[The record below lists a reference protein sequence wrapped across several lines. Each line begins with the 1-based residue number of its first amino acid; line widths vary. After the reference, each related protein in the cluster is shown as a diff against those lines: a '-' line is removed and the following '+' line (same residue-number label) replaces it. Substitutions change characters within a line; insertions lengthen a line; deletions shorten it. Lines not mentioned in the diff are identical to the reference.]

1 MQNILKITG
10 LICLSICVSCQQ
22 VSGQTDST
30 LDDGRPE
37 VRGIYNW
44 IHSTGYG
51 ERAFAFYRDML
62 GLELA
67 RSPFGGPAPVDA
79 PPPQIRP
86 ASEARSDPLI
96 WHLTDSEG
104 GRFRNIFMHSANT
117 PYGLELSEF
126 YDIPRRERVD
136 SPYDPGSSRIIFY
149 VRDLETLYDNLRAVN
164 TPVVNLN
171 SAIVNTS
178 LGESVLIRDP
188 DGYMIQLVQASAT
201 EIATAAYPEQII
213 STHIGLTVADTTR
226 SLLYYQDL
234 LGFEVEGTRQGT
246 AADLQVNGLSAG
258 SLSQTTMI
266 IPGTDTMVIL
276 DDYQVPAGTTPAP
289 RALSWT
295 IQDVGSPQ
303 FQLQVSDI
311 DAFIELTL
319 DAGYEFLSWD
329 AEPIQRNFGR
339 FVFAIDPDGVLVE
352 YVEPTIQN

>member
-10 LICLSICVSCQQ
+10 LICLSLCVGCQQ
-22 VSGQTDST
+22 ISAQTDSAVG
-30 LDDGRPE
+30 DDRPE

-51 ERAFAFYRDML
+51 ERAFPFYRDML

-67 RSPFGGPAPVDA
+67 RSPFGGPAPANA

-104 GRFRNIFMHSANT
+104 ARFRNIFMHTANT

-149 VRDLETLYDNLRAVN
+149 VRDLDTLYNSLRAAN
-164 TPVVNLN
+164 TPVVSLN
-171 SAIVNTS
+171 GEIVNTS

-188 DGYMIQLVQASAT
+188 DGYMIQLVQASEADIAAAT
-201 EIATAAYPEQII
+201 YPEQII
-213 STHIGLTVADTTR
+213 STHIGLTVADTAR
-226 SLLYYQDL
+226 SLRYYQDL
-234 LGFEVEGTRQGT
+234 LGFEVEGRRQGSV
-246 AADLQVNGLSAG
+246 ADLQVNGLAAG
-258 SLSQTTMI
+258 SLNQTTMI

-276 DDYQVPAGTTPAP
+276 DEYQLPAGTMPAP

-311 DAFIELTL
+311 DAFIELTQ

-329 AEPIQRNFGR
+329 AEPIQRAFGR
-339 FVFAIDPDGVLVE
+339 FVFAIDPDGILVE
-352 YVEPTIQN
+352 YVEPERP